1 MVVLKSIS
9 LSIRFG
15 WETEPTGPGNRLGLC
30 IMYLVCYSCR
40 HGYGVHQESIDF
52 VKEQTCSNGHV
63 HDIRCRCGRKIY
75 VVQRVDSRRWKSI
88 DRKVLWKYPDERTP
102 GK

>member
-1 MVVLKSIS
+1 
-9 LSIRFG
+9 
-15 WETEPTGPGNRLGLC
+15 
-30 IMYLVCYSCR
+30 MYLVCYSCR

-52 VKEQTCSNGHV
+52 VKQQTCSNGHV

-75 VVQRVDSRRWKSI
+75 AVRRVDSRRWKSI